1 MTEPQKF
8 VDPNNSWRPDNVYSN
23 VISQIQKDG
32 VCPFCPE
39 QLSKYHK
46 NPIIEETKHWLV
58 TNNMYPYK
66 NAKHHILLI
75 HKEHIGTIQE
85 ISPAAWTDLQ
95 EIFLRAIERS
105 KIPGGT
111 LVLRFGDTK
120 FTGASVTHLH
130 ANIVSSDPDNPEY
143 TPMLARIG

>member
-1 MTEPQKF
+1 MAQQF
-8 VDPNNSWRPDNVYSN
+8 VNTNNTQHRPDGKYDS
-23 VISQIQKDG
+23 VIANIQKDG
-32 VCPFCPE
+32 VCPFCPD

-46 NPIIEETKHWLV
+46 NPIIEETKKWLV

-75 HKEHIGTIQE
+75 HKEHIQDIKE
-85 ISPAAWTDLQ
+85 MSNEAWTELH

-111 LVLRFGDTK
+111 MFIRFGDTR
-120 FTGASVTHLH
+120 FTGASVSHLH
-130 ANIVSSDPDNPEY
+130 AHLVSSDPDNPEY
-143 TPMLARIG
+143 TPLLTRIG